1 MAILDKIVYAGV
13 NNSSFEQGSQDLL
26 KLAEIEVSAKQ
37 VERVTER
44 IGAERVAE
52 RNEAVKAY
60 QELSLTERKAVP
72 RMVKLVSRTRK
83 RQADGTWRLLPTG
96 VLIQIAHQK
105 WPSTECRIFGAELS
119 AARIKARTPVM
130 KLRKCRLLEQL
141 RFGGE
146 I

>member
-60 QELSLTERKAVP
+60 HGELQKMGIPPHRSLEKDLELTSAV
-72 RMVKLVSRTRK
+72 
-83 RQADGTWRLLPTG
+83 
-96 VLIQIAHQK
+96 
-105 WPSTECRIFGAELS
+105 LS
-119 AARIKARTPVM
+119 Y
-130 KLRKCRLLEQL
+130 
-141 RFGGE
+141 GG
-146 I
+146 